1 MTASGLPATKAP
13 IGGVLPVLST
23 PFLSDGRCDAPGL
36 VRLVNYVAKAGA
48 HGAVYP
54 AIASEFATLTPDE
67 REMMVDTALS
77 AAGACRLPLVVGIS
91 ADTPETSQRLGRQAA
106 AGGAAAA
113 MLMAPRS
120 AGQDAAAVSRFFA
133 ATATAVG
140 DLPIILQNAPPPL
153 GSCLPS
159 STVLDVVRAVAAIR
173 YVKEENIPCGQR
185 ITALIE
191 GAPDH
196 LLGVMGGAGGRFL
209 LDEYARGACGSMP
222 ACEVVEVHVA
232 IWDAVR
238 RGDHKTA
245 RMVFNRV
252 LPLLTLG
259 GVFRQAVVK
268 HVLLRRGLIDCE
280 RYRDDNPPLDA
291 FDHVEVAAI
300 LDGLADL
307 LPAGP
312 ATASPGSRPHE

>member
-1 MTASGLPATKAP
+1 MNASGLPATKAP
-13 IGGVLPVLST
+13 LGGVLPVLST
-23 PFLSDGRCDAPGL
+23 PFRPDGRCDAPGL
-36 VRLVNYVAKAGA
+36 VRLVLHVAKAGA

-77 AAGACRLPLVVGIS
+77 AARECRLPLVVGIS
-91 ADTPETSQRLGRQAA
+91 ADTPEISQQLGRQAA
-106 AGGAAAA
+106 TGGATAV

-120 AGQDAAAVSRFFA
+120 AGQEAVAVSRFFA
-133 ATATAVG
+133 AAADAVG
-140 DLPIILQNAPPPL
+140 DVPIILQNAPPPL
-153 GSCLPS
+153 GSCLLS
-159 STVLDVVRAVAAIR
+159 STVLNVVRAVPAIR
-173 YVKEENIPCGQR
+173 YLKEENIPCGQR

-232 IWDAVR
+232 IWNAVK

-245 RMVFNRV
+245 RTVFNRV

-268 HVLLRRGLIDCE
+268 HVLVRRGLIDCE

-291 FDHVEVAAI
+291 FDRMEVAAI
-300 LDGLADL
+300 LDGLVDL
-307 LPAGP
+307 LPSERAAASAG
-312 ATASPGSRPHE
+312 SQPHE